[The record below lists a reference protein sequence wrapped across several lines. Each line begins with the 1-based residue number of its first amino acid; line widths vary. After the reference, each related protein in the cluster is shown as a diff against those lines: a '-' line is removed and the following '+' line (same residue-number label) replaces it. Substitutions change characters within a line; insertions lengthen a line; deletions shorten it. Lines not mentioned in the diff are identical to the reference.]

1 MEITARTLREVEFR
15 EARKG
20 YHPDD
25 VDEFLEQVAV
35 GVDELHERLR
45 RLQGELDDALR
56 RLQEAEQRLSAVPEG
71 DDSVLSR
78 AIILAQRTADQAL
91 EDAKRQGQGM
101 IDAARAQAEA
111 LVAEAEEDVRRMRT
125 DAESRLRHEVERLGA
140 LRSSLHSDLSELE
153 RHVEA
158 ERGRLQMVLSDLLR
172 RVEGGLSVAPAPP
185 PLDAG
190 ADAPTM
196 ALDPVNGHL
205 GDATQQLSLDASD
218 ERTMLHPAAGM
229 DDFDDEDG
237 SVRRISSSSTSV
249 YPGGSGIFD
258 TGEPHL
264 P

>member
-35 GVDELHERLR
+35 GVDELHDRIR
-45 RLQGELDDALR
+45 GLQGELDETLR
-56 RLQEAEQRLSAVPEG
+56 RLNEAEQRLAAVPEG

-111 LVAEAEEDVRRMRT
+111 IVAQAEEDVRRMRA

-172 RVEGGLSVAPAPP
+172 RVEGGLSIAPAPP
-185 PLDAG
+185 PLETTANDE
-190 ADAPTM
+190 PTT
-196 ALDPVNGHL
+196 ALGPVD
-205 GDATQQLSLDASD
+205 DATQQLSLDPSG
-218 ERTMLHPAAGM
+218 ERTMLHSAVVD
-229 DDFDDEDG
+229 DDFDDEAD
-237 SVRRISSSSTSV
+237 SVRRISSSASA
-249 YPGGSGIFD
+249 YPGAGGIFD
-258 TGEPHL
+258 TGESHL

>member
-35 GVDELHERLR
+35 GVDELHERIR
-45 RLQGELDDALR
+45 RLQGEVDDALR
-56 RLQEAEQRLSAVPEG
+56 RLQEAEERLAAVPDG

-91 EDAKRQGQGM
+91 ADAKREGQG
-101 IDAARAQAEA
+101 IVDAARSQAEA
-111 LVAEAEEDVRRMRT
+111 IVAEAEEDVRRMRT

-140 LRSSLHSDLSELE
+140 LRASLHSDLSELE

-185 PLDAG
+185 SFEVG

-196 ALDPVNGHL
+196 TLDQANSASSDL
-205 GDATQQLSLDASD
+205 TQQLSLEASE
-218 ERTMLHPAAGM
+218 ERTMLHPAALG
-229 DDFDDEDG
+229 DLEDDEG
-237 SVRRISSSSTSV
+237 SVRRISSPSTSA

-258 TGEPHL
+258 NQEPHL